1 MLGAMDS
8 LYEFFPNAYVDAA
21 ISRTA
26 WVANGIIKNI
36 KAKNMLGDAV
46 VFNLGANGDC
56 PISCKQEIL
65 RTIGNKKVFFI
76 TATND
81 KDVHVNDTMR
91 SLSSTYDNVYVID
104 WEASS
109 KGHKEYFTADQIHLV
124 EEGKAAYTKTIYD
137 ALYKVYL
144 EEYQARREELLKE
157 YQEKEK
163 NKLSFYGNDLLLNA
177 YDLISKEYKD
187 SKMIINKDFTF
198 ESLKKEI
205 KNNLDKNLLS
215 YKIVFLFDDSVKFTD
230 NQLQE
235 IVEMCKDRTLYFV
248 LTSDINTKEETENTK
263 WILLHSKLHSNLDYL
278 MSDQIHLTKLGNQE
292 LVKELKE
299 KIGED
304 NKNDN

>member
-1 MLGAMDS
+1 
-8 LYEFFPNAYVDAA
+8 
-21 ISRTA
+21 
-26 WVANGIIKNI
+26 
-36 KAKNMLGDAV
+36 
-46 VFNLGANGDC
+46 
-56 PISCKQEIL
+56 
-65 RTIGNKKVFFI
+65 
-76 TATND
+76 
-81 KDVHVNDTMR
+81 
-91 SLSSTYDNVYVID
+91 
-104 WEASS
+104 
-109 KGHKEYFTADQIHLV
+109 
-124 EEGKAAYTKTIYD
+124 
-137 ALYKVYL
+137 
-144 EEYQARREELLKE
+144 
-157 YQEKEK
+157 
-163 NKLSFYGNDLLLNA
+163 
-177 YDLISKEYKD
+177 
-187 SKMIINKDFTF
+187 MIINKDFTF

-248 LTSDINTKEETENTK
+248 LTSDINTKEETESTK